1 MPRVLNLGSLNIDH
15 VYRVPHFVRPG
26 ETLSS
31 LLYTRF
37 AGGKGLNQSIAL
49 AHGGAEVTHAGR
61 IHRDDVWLRDLLADH
76 GVGTGALVL
85 GDTPGGH
92 AIIQVSEAGENAI
105 VLFGGANQEVTADD
119 VARALQGYG
128 PGDLLLLQ
136 NETSAVPEALRLAK
150 DRGLAVAFNPA
161 PMHAS
166 VRDLPLDRVD
176 WLVVNETEAE
186 ALVGAGDLPALL
198 QAAFPRTTVVLTL
211 GAKGA
216 YCLGPRGDVFQAALK
231 VKAVDTTAAGDT
243 FLGFFLAAILRG
255 ASEAAALA
263 IGCRAAALCVTRPG
277 AAGSIPTLAELKDWH
292 PDGN

>member
-31 LLYTRF
+31 HLYSRF

-61 IHRDDVWLRDLLADH
+61 IHRDDVWLRDLLAAH
-76 GVGTGALVL
+76 GVGTGALLL
-85 GDTPGGH
+85 GDTPSGH
-92 AIIQVSEAGENAI
+92 AIIQVSDAGENAI
-105 VLFGGANQEVTADD
+105 VLYGGANQELTAED
-119 VARALQGYG
+119 VETALQAYG
-128 PGDLLLLQ
+128 PGDVLVLQ
-136 NETSAVPEALRLAK
+136 NETSSVADALRLAK
-150 DRGLAVAFNPA
+150 ARGLTVVFNPA
-161 PMHAS
+161 PMAPS
-166 VRDLPLDRVD
+166 VRDLPLDLVD

-198 QAAFPRTTVVLTL
+198 QAAFPQTTVVLTL
-211 GAKGA
+211 GSKGA
-216 YCLGPRGDVFQAALK
+216 YCLGPRGDGFQAAMK

-243 FLGFFLAAILRG
+243 FLGFFVAAILRG
-255 ASEAAALA
+255 ATESDALA
-263 IGCRAAALCVTRPG
+263 LGCRAAAFCVTRPG

-292 PDGN
+292 P